1 MPFHNMKV
9 TKQQKS
15 KQAFPSILADDKKK
29 KKQYFRTQKDKIITD
44 ETMSST
50 CTENNSYF
58 QI

>member
-1 MPFHNMKV
+1 MKV

-15 KQAFPSILADDKKK
+15 KQVFPRILADD

-50 CTENNSYF
+50 CTGSNSYF
-58 QI
+58 QV